1 MSSPL
6 RVLLDTNIYGVLI
19 EQHYTEKFLDARKN
33 GKAVFYGY
41 DVIWHELRDIS
52 KTKEIDQK
60 NYRIIALDFYDRL
73 ILKHHYENVPLIDW
87 LADQYSIEYVGGI
100 SKKKTSRWF

>member
-41 DVIWHELRDIS
+41 DVI
-52 KTKEIDQK
+52 
-60 NYRIIALDFYDRL
+60 
-73 ILKHHYENVPLIDW
+73 
-87 LADQYSIEYVGGI
+87 
-100 SKKKTSRWF
+100 